1 MRSKIQHI
9 SQTWPQKKKFVERAY
24 KILLLNSVKEEIQL
38 NAEDGVVEKMNML
51 LGQLLDNLKKE
62 SEERQ

>member
-1 MRSKIQHI
+1 
-9 SQTWPQKKKFVERAY
+9 
-24 KILLLNSVKEEIQL
+24 VKEEIQL

-62 SEERQ
+62 SE